1 MVEPS
6 RCHIDTVDETDIEE
20 AGVDPKLRN
29 EFAIAGYVG
38 PIPIFTNE
46 ECRRIIRSL
55 RKGPA
60 IPQADWVKGNAV
72 SSRLFFELS
81 TYWPILDLVTRLI
94 GPDVML
100 WGASIV
106 RRPPEAVHPWHTDI
120 ETSAAELGKT
130 VSVWIGLEH
139 ANQRSSLRLLSSS
152 HRFGV
157 TVQQAAFEKGKRR
170 GEADDEEILQW
181 ALERDPGS
189 RVVKPSLRNGDALFF
204 DGRLWHS
211 STNKNLVF
219 SRAALLLQYGSPD
232 TSIQIPDPAFL
243 EWPFRFVQSPNPA
256 CIMVKGTDRYS
267 VNRTVSGPAPAGSD
281 SLPLLST
288 WIQTLDLPLEEDKGS
303 GWKPYPIFR
312 GSTRQLTSLGCHVSV
327 LSPGKTPHPPHE
339 HMEEELLIM
348 LSGEADLLIV
358 NTTPSQTEK
367 RHRLQPGSF
376 VYYPAHQWHTI
387 HNPGPQN
394 ATYLMFKWRS
404 EQADSDSTLET
415 TIVPFLTKGLSS
427 SESGKNGFLARGV
440 LNGNT
445 RHLRKLHCHVTTL
458 QPGSGYPPHVDAY
471 DVAILTLR
479 GTVETLGRQVG
490 PNSVI
495 FYAGGEPHGMEN
507 VGTSPAIYVVF
518 EFHGSNS
525 PLLGKKH
532 PLFRRW
538 LFLSKALGRLP
549 QRLGRFVKR
558 CLRQVPILGRFRQYT
573 KRPHAE
579 HRL

>member
-1 MVEPS
+1 M
-6 RCHIDTVDETDIEE
+6 
-20 AGVDPKLRN
+20 DPKLRN
-29 EFAIAGYVG
+29 EFAIMGYAG
-38 PIPIFTNE
+38 PIPVFTSE
-46 ECRRIIRSL
+46 ECRRIMRSL

-60 IPQADWVKGNAV
+60 IPRADWSKGHAV

-81 TYWPILDLVTRLI
+81 TYRPILDLVAYLI

-100 WGASIV
+100 WGALLV
-106 RRPPEAVHPWHTDI
+106 WRPPGAVHPWHTDI

-130 VSVWIGLEH
+130 VSVWVGLEH
-139 ANQRSSLRLLSSS
+139 ADQRSSLRPISSS

-157 TVQQAAFEKGKRR
+157 TVQQAALEKGRRR
-170 GEADDEEILQW
+170 GEANDEEITQW
-181 ALERDPGS
+181 ALERDRRS
-189 RVVKPSLRNGDALFF
+189 RLVKPGLRNGDALFF

-211 STNKNLVF
+211 SYNENRVF

-232 TSIQIPDPAFL
+232 TSIRIPDSAFL

-256 CIMVKGTDRYS
+256 CIMVRGTDSYS
-267 VNRTVSGPAPAGSD
+267 VNRTVSGPAPARLD
-281 SLPLLST
+281 SSPLLST
-288 WIQTLDLPLEEDKGS
+288 RIHTLDLPLEEDTGS

-312 GSTRQLTSLGCHVSV
+312 GSTRHLTNLGCHVSV

-339 HMEEELLIM
+339 HVEEELLIM
-348 LSGEADLLIV
+348 LSGEVDLLIV

-376 VYYPAHQWHTI
+376 VYYPAHQRHTI

-404 EQADSDSTLET
+404 EQADSDSTIET
-415 TIVPFLTKGLSS
+415 TIVPFLARGPSS
-427 SESGKNGFLARGV
+427 SEPGKNGYLARRV
-440 LNGNT
+440 LDGST

-471 DVAILTLR
+471 DVAILTFR

-495 FYAGGEPHGMEN
+495 FYAGGEPHGMKN
-507 VGTSPAIYVVF
+507 VGTSPAVYLVF
-518 EFHGSNS
+518 EFHGNNS
-525 PLLGKKH
+525 HLLGKKH
-532 PLFRRW
+532 PLFQRW
-538 LFLSKALGRLP
+538 LLRTKSLGRLP
-549 QRLGRFVKR
+549 RRLGRLVKKY
-558 CLRQVPILGRFRQYT
+558 L
-573 KRPHAE
+573 
-579 HRL
+579 